1 MQGLDVKVWRKY
13 DDFLEELS
21 ERFPHER
28 EGIRKFYGE
37 CWAVFNSLNSLELK
51 SLEEPRYL
59 LGGMSFTSGSL
70 SSLHCISS
78 QVETNLC
85 SPSYVAIPTYVA

>member
-1 MQGLDVKVWRKY
+1 MQDAVWQTYFETRSCVMHGQGLDVKVWRKY
-13 DDFLEELS
+13 DDFVEELS

-28 EGIRKFYGE
+28 EGIKKFYGE

-59 LGGMSFTSGSL
+59 LGGQCPL
-70 SSLHCISS
+70 PK
-78 QVETNLC
+78 NLRC
-85 SPSYVAIPTYVA
+85 